1 MLHLFVIDQHESVI
15 IVHTPTPSEASLPFL
30 ITPPEVTDHQP
41 GVPGYTATFHQLCIL
56 HLAGHIRLCYFLHS
70 SHSLRPRLCPQIH
83 SLRLRFHSFPANR
96 FIKTIFLD
104 SIYIYVNIQY
114 LLFSFWLTSLY
125 VTDSI
130 SLKHSFLCLG
140 NIRVCVCVC
149 VCVSLSLYSSV
160 DRHIKVASKT

>member
-83 SLRLRFHSFPANR
+83 SLRLCLYSCTANR
-96 FIKTIFLD
+96 LIHTIFLD
-104 SIYIYVNIQY
+104 STYMCYYTIFVILFLIYFTMYQTLGSSTWLEMTQFLPFHGCIY
-114 LLFSFWLTSLY
+114 
-125 VTDSI
+125 TDI
-130 SLKHSFLCLG
+130 FRWTNKH
-140 NIRVCVCVC
+140 
-149 VCVSLSLYSSV
+149 Y
-160 DRHIKVASKT
+160 T